1 MYFFVKSKLNISHK
15 SVVIL
20 FLLFIIYVSA
30 FKFVQVK
37 LLIDLTIFS
46 IEYFLL
52 VLISN
57 NLNINSDTKHV
68 KKCASICSLIYVWTK
83 EHIEAEEQELLKAIE
98 QVKDIIKDNIIN
110 FEYKTKNNRTFSV
123 ISLNKGIGEMKKS
136 LIKGQLDNK
145 YRIPKE
151 LTNENK
157 EELVIAYIKSDAP
170 NLNYLRLIMQETNS
184 SKLKLKPSTK
194 IMARQ
199 KYKELYEKYS
209 SRFMDFGWNI
219 EVSFPSLG
227 GDGKTIRDTSNENEK
242 EFCKNRS
249 DRNDPYNDVLASH
262 RLRRNGDEPQRKQ
275 RRRQNRL

>member
-145 YRIPKE
+145 IYHIEISNNDNGKNVIEIHLKSTFNQEQELGKE
-151 LTNENK
+151 KNK
-157 EELVIAYIKSDAP
+157 
-170 NLNYLRLIMQETNS
+170 
-184 SKLKLKPSTK
+184 
-194 IMARQ
+194 
-199 KYKELYEKYS
+199 
-209 SRFMDFGWNI
+209 
-219 EVSFPSLG
+219 
-227 GDGKTIRDTSNENEK
+227 
-242 EFCKNRS
+242 
-249 DRNDPYNDVLASH
+249 
-262 RLRRNGDEPQRKQ
+262 
-275 RRRQNRL
+275 